1 MQKPFPQQ
9 FVYSGIF
16 RGCRWKLCYVFGSQ
30 YELLLWR
37 TVSDEQETVNFTLHT
52 NGNVIYNFKEEYRKS
67 TMLERYTS
75 DSKSISDFR
84 QTWRWRIT
92 LGMSVENQLVKQ
104 SSDNCYLTIQW
115 RIHGDIVCE
124 NRSSLKTD
132 SREKILAGIKQSD
145 RAEIS
150 ISVNAAELW
159 SAVDEGVTDH
169 LAHLMGNEL
178 STVEWIRRERTD
190 RDLEFVNKRSRL
202 ILMIQVF
209 RYIDLE
215 THTSQVR
222 SIFHNRVGELIRWAL
237 LVR

>member
-1 MQKPFPQQ
+1 
-9 FVYSGIF
+9 
-16 RGCRWKLCYVFGSQ
+16 
-30 YELLLWR
+30 
-37 TVSDEQETVNFTLHT
+37 
-52 NGNVIYNFKEEYRKS
+52 
-67 TMLERYTS
+67 MLERYTS
-75 DSKSISDFR
+75 DSKGVSDFK
-84 QTWRWRIT
+84 QTWRWGTT
-92 LGMSVENQLVKQ
+92 LGISVENQLAKQ
-104 SSDNCYLTIQW
+104 SSDNCYPTIQW

-132 SREKILAGIKQSD
+132 SREKILVGIKQSD

-159 SAVDEGVTDH
+159 SAMDDGVTDLLTH
-169 LAHLMGNEL
+169 VMGKEL
-178 STVEWIRRERTD
+178 STVKWIGRERTD

-222 SIFHNRVGELIRWAL
+222 SIFQERVGELIRWAL
-237 LVR
+237 LVRYSPAKMRHEPTAWIDQSNSV